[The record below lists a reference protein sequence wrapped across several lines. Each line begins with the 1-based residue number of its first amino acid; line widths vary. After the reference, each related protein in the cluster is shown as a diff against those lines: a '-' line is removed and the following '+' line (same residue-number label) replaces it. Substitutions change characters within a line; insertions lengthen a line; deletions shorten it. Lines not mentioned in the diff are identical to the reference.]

1 LLEPRSFDA
10 CKNAAVPII
19 AMLGYS
25 ELDMKVSDTDM
36 ETMESDDYR
45 GISRNNRD
53 INDVLAAMREE
64 ARFSHK
70 DG

>member
-1 LLEPRSFDA
+1 MLEPRSFDA

>member
-1 LLEPRSFDA
+1 LLELRSFDV
-10 CKNAAVPII
+10 CKNAAAPII
-19 AMLGYS
+19 AILGYS

-53 INDVLAAMREE
+53 VNGVLAVM
-64 ARFSHK
+64 
-70 DG
+70 

>member
-1 LLEPRSFDA
+1 
-10 CKNAAVPII
+10 
-19 AMLGYS
+19 MLGYS

-45 GISRNNRD
+45 GISRNNRN
-53 INDVLAAMREE
+53 INDVLAAMWEE

-70 DG
+70 DGQNFINPFT